1 LPDLREERI
10 VSLVIPL
17 IIWLARKAIR
27 VIRPGAGA
35 SLVGEPL
42 LLLIVYTGCWVWLAL
57 ALQRVYGSRRAG
69 G

>member
-1 LPDLREERI
+1 M
-10 VSLVIPL
+10 
-17 IIWLARKAIR
+17 
-27 VIRPGAGA
+27 RPGARA